1 MQNIK
6 ITYGEEK
13 PVYYVI
19 AEGGAA
25 PTKGHASRIKARN
38 EATRLAKKHPGT
50 KFSVV
55 KLKEQMIY
63 EPVVGAGQNFADLE
77 KQVAARNNLHLG
89 CAVRV
94 KNNHHSLGGYTGT
107 LQRFGDLDYNDS
119 SVYVLLDGDND
130 LTRFAPSSLDCISGS
145 ARERES
151 RAAYERTG
159 NEEAQPRP
167 DAPPIGDLA
176 RSILGGLFLAGI
188 AAGLKDAAEE
198 ASEAPEADAQDHETF
213 GDPLSGEMQ
222 EHYNRVV
229 NLVIGEPVVVI
240 GDGGIPGLLAGS
252 AIRGIIIGI
261 DTSDPRFAFIDVT
274 ESGGPPK
281 LHVNISRVFAAS
293 DPTLLIVP

>member
-77 KQVAARNNLHLG
+77 KQVTARNNLHLG

-94 KNNHHSLGGYTGT
+94 KNCHHSLGGYTGT

-119 SVYVLLDGDND
+119 SVYVLLDGDNE
-130 LTRFAPSSLDCISGS
+130 LTRFAASSLDRISGS

-151 RAAYERTG
+151 RAEYERTG
-159 NEEAQPRP
+159 DEQSARP
-167 DAPPIGDLA
+167 DASPIGDLA
-176 RSILGGLFLAGI
+176 RSILSGLFLAGI
-188 AAGLKDAAEE
+188 AAGLKEAAEDVPETAEE
-198 ASEAPEADAQDHETF
+198 AAQDHATF

-222 EHYNRVV
+222 DHYNRVI

-240 GDGGIPGLLAGS
+240 GDNGIPGLLAGS
-252 AIRGIIIGI
+252 AVRGSIIGI

-274 ESGGPPK
+274 ESGGPPQ
-281 LHVNISRVFAAS
+281 VRANISRVFAAS
-293 DPTLLIVP
+293 DPSILIIP